1 MLRVS
6 PKFYYRGFN
15 FGYSA
20 FLNSKFLGSSQGTNQ
35 YSAGGGVDMTN
46 VTWSFDPSD
55 LNSGENVVTVVFD
68 QTGLEED
75 YNGQD
80 TFKVRII
87 DNTFNICITSDT
99 GDERRREG
107 LEATSYLEQT
117 TFLHGEFKEIWEVKT
132 SPMW

>member
-1 MLRVS
+1 
-6 PKFYYRGFN
+6 
-15 FGYSA
+15 
-20 FLNSKFLGSSQGTNQ
+20 
-35 YSAGGGVDMTN
+35 MTN